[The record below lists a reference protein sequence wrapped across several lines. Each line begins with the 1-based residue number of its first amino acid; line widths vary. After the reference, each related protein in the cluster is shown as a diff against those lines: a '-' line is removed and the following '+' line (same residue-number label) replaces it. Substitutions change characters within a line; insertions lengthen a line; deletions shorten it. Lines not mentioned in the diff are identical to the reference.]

1 MNARNL
7 VPAML
12 TLVREREDRVPRG
25 RRDNGAALPASPR
38 KGDDLSVAGAR
49 AADNDGKVRRPIGIT
64 EPWAERERKRI
75 ETGRPAHD
83 TPGNI
88 SKADR
93 TKEKGS

>member
-38 KGDDLSVAGAR
+38 KGDALSVAGAQ
-49 AADNDGKVRRPIGIT
+49 AADNNGKVPAARRHYGT
-64 EPWAERERKRI
+64 LGG
-75 ETGRPAHD
+75 TG
-83 TPGNI
+83 T
-88 SKADR
+88 
-93 TKEKGS
+93 